1 MSTTLPTD
9 PAERDA
15 LAAEYALGTADAR
28 LAAAIAAALPT
39 DAALRAAVE
48 AWEARLAPLTALAT
62 PESPPPD
69 LWARIEARI
78 APLASSPA
86 PPASSPVLRGNIP
99 WWRAWAIGATL
110 AAAGFAALAVL
121 PRAPETRYM
130 TVLVT
135 DRSQPAWLAQADSS
149 GRLSISTVA
158 AMDGSRPTT
167 PEGRVM
173 QLWGL
178 APGDPGPTSLGLLP
192 REPGRIVIDT
202 PALRPRAGMLIE
214 ITLEP
219 PGGSPIGRPTGP
231 ILFIGRLS
239 EAGPNT

>member
-1 MSTTLPTD
+1 MTATLPTD

-15 LAAEYALGTADAR
+15 LAGEYVLGTLDAR

-69 LWARIEARI
+69 LWSRIETRI
-78 APLASSPA
+78 APPSPSPSLA
-86 PPASSPVLRGNIP
+86 LRGAVT

-110 AAAGFAALAVL
+110 AAAGFATLAVL
-121 PRAPETRYM
+121 PRTPETRYM

-135 DRSQPAWLAQADSS
+135 DRSQPAWLAQADAS

-192 REPGRIVIDT
+192 RDPGKIVIDT

-219 PGGSPIGRPTGP
+219 PGGSPTGRPTGP